1 MSTPGA
7 SAAGAVALE
16 PRGGHAAG
24 AGAGGADAAE
34 PGAGKIGM
42 WVFLATDAMGFAGL
56 LMAYAILRV
65 HADQW
70 PDPQERLAV
79 PQAALMTAL
88 LMTSSFTMTM
98 AVRAAQAG
106 RAGARRAWHAATL
119 GLGAAFLVGQVF
131 EYAHLASG
139 PHAMGLAGDNFAAT
153 FYAVTGYHGLHVL
166 VGLLILAGLL
176 ARPRGGARSL
186 EVAAI
191 FWHFVDL
198 AWIPIFSF
206 IYLLPTS

>member
-7 SAAGAVALE
+7 SAGAIALE
-16 PRGGHAAG
+16 PHEGRAAG
-24 AGAGGADAAE
+24 E
-34 PGAGKIGM
+34 SKGKVGM
-42 WVFLATDAMGFAGL
+42 WIFLATDAMGFAGL

-79 PQAALMTAL
+79 LQAAVMTAL
-88 LMTSSFTMTM
+88 LVTSSFTLTL
-98 AVRAAQAG
+98 AVRAARAG
-106 RAGARRAWHAATL
+106 RARARLAWHVATIA
-119 GLGAAFLVGQVF
+119 LGAAFLGGQIL
-131 EYAHLASG
+131 EYAHLAG
-139 PHAMGLAGDNFAAT
+139 GAHPMGLRADTFAGT

-166 VGLLILAGLL
+166 TGLAILVGLLVAPR
-176 ARPRGGARSL
+176 ARASSL

-206 IYLLPTS
+206 VYLLPVS